1 MKHIYENTGQEFEV
15 GRLFD
20 FDGKTYDINVITKWD
35 IENDFDQSPI
45 IIDYYFGEPEKDTT
59 DSFIEQFLKQQES
72 LKKAVKYLEDKYVV
86 DHDFMTKAEQ
96 TDLTETI
103 KSLRQMITDLV

>member
-1 MKHIYENTGQEFEV
+1 MKHIYGKTGQEFEV

-35 IENDFDQSPI
+35 IENDFEQSPVI
-45 IIDYYFGEPEKDTT
+45 VDYYFGELEKDTT

-72 LKKAVKYLEDKYVV
+72 LKKAVRYLEHTDTYEFLT
-86 DHDFMTKAEQ
+86 DTERAELR
-96 TDLTETI
+96 DTI
-103 KSLRQMITDLV
+103 KSLKQMITDLV